1 MWVFA
6 TRSRFSNCARFIES
20 WIRTGASSPV
30 YVRMD
35 EDDPDLEAVLK
46 LPWPSNFE
54 LVVGPQARVGQA
66 MNEMFNKY
74 PNEPWYGILADD
86 QVPKTQHWD
95 QRLIEAA
102 VPDQISYA
110 NDVYEKRIRICHP
123 CVGGDLV
130 RTVGF
135 FSVPTVRH
143 FGTDTFWEQLHHCC
157 DKRGR
162 LNDVVV
168 EHAHFNFEQSPLDA
182 TYQRSQSIRRE
193 DKIAFKKY
201 MNENFEA
208 IMRRIENNHP
218 TWKQVKVRSG
228 GWV

>member
-20 WIRTGASSPV
+20 WIKTSASSPV

-35 EDDPDLEAVLK
+35 EDDPELDRLLT
-46 LPWPSNFE
+46 LPWPPEFE
-54 LVVGPQARVGQA
+54 LVVGPQARIGQA

-74 PNEPWYGILADD
+74 PNEPWYGIMADD
-86 QVPKTQHWD
+86 QVPKTERWD

-102 VPDQISYA
+102 IPDQISYA
-110 NDVYEKRIRICHP
+110 DDVYEKRTRICHP

-143 FGTDTFWEQLHHCC
+143 FGTDTFWEQLHHSCG
-157 DKRGR
+157 KNGR
-162 LNDVVV
+162 LPDVVV
-168 EHAHFNFEQSPLDA
+168 EHAHVNFNQAPNDA
-182 TYQRSQSIRRE
+182 TYIRSQTIRQE
-193 DKIAFKKY
+193 DKFAFKAY
-201 MNENFEA
+201 MNEHFET
-208 IMRRIENNHP
+208 IMSRIEAHHP
-218 TWKQVKVRSG
+218 TWKQVKKRTG

>member
-6 TRSRFSNCARFIES
+6 TRSRFSNCVRFIKS
-20 WIRTGASSPV
+20 WIKTSASSPV

-35 EDDPDLEAVLK
+35 EDDPDLDCLLK
-46 LPWPSNFE
+46 LSWPAEFE
-54 LVVGPQARVGQA
+54 LVVGSPARIGQA
-66 MNEMFNKY
+66 MNEMFSKY

-86 QVPKTQHWD
+86 QIPKTDYWD

-102 VPDQISYA
+102 TPDQISCA
-110 NDVYEKRIRICHP
+110 NDVYEKRVRICHP

-135 FSVPTVRH
+135 FSVPTVQH

-162 LNDVVV
+162 LDDVIV
-168 EHAHFNFEQSPLDA
+168 EHAHVNFNQAPTDA
-182 TYQRSQSIRRE
+182 TYIRSQTIRQQ
-193 DKIAFKKY
+193 DKFAFKAY
-201 MNENFEA
+201 MNENFET
-208 IMRRIENNHP
+208 IMSRIEAHHP
-218 TWKQVKVRSG
+218 TWKQVRNRSG

>member
-6 TRSRFSNCARFIES
+6 TRSRFSNCVRFLES
-20 WIRTGASSPV
+20 WIKTSASSPV

-35 EDDPDLEAVLK
+35 EDDPELYRLLK
-46 LPWPSNFE
+46 LPWPPEFE
-54 LVVGPQARVGQA
+54 LVVGPQARIGQA

-74 PNEPWYGILADD
+74 PNEPWYGIMADD
-86 QVPKTQHWD
+86 QIPKTDRWD

-102 VPDQISYA
+102 IPDQISYA
-110 NDVYEKRIRICHP
+110 DDVYEKRTRICHP

-143 FGTDTFWEQLHHCC
+143 FGTDTFWEQLHHSCG
-157 DKRGR
+157 KNGR
-162 LNDVVV
+162 LLDVVV
-168 EHAHFNFEQSPLDA
+168 EHAHVNFNQAPNDA
-182 TYQRSQSIRRE
+182 TYIRSQTIRQE
-193 DKIAFKKY
+193 DKFAFKAY
-201 MNENFEA
+201 MNEHFET
-208 IMRRIENNHP
+208 IMSRIEAHHP
-218 TWKQVKVRSG
+218 TWKQVKKRTG